1 MTHWFVGNLAQGQQ
15 LLTPDFTGLV
25 TTAAVLRTL
34 YTNKIVGPSSAVQEY
49 THEKS
54 YLAPN
59 TRVPLDRAVDN
70 VAKLLLDG
78 RWLRAE
84 GVVDGEDV
92 AASVPHFLDAGDGP
106 RLDATAARLG
116 TDGEFGDVPSRWT
129 GVVVAGPDQ
138 HLRPLHPTAVD
149 RCNWDLGHCLRAHNL
164 GFLQIGRTLS
174 AKLPGLLIFAKGEG
188 RREGILI
195 NVPGCPLG
203 MSQSTLSSLRPSI
216 HSSPFCHGRHRR

>member
-1 MTHWFVGNLAQGQQ
+1 MTHRFVGNLSQGQQ

-34 YTNKIVGPSSAVQEY
+34 YTNKIVSSSAVEEY

-106 RLDATAARLG
+106 RLDATAARL
-116 TDGEFGDVPSRWT
+116 
-129 GVVVAGPDQ
+129 
-138 HLRPLHPTAVD
+138 
-149 RCNWDLGHCLRAHNL
+149 
-164 GFLQIGRTLS
+164 
-174 AKLPGLLIFAKGEG
+174 
-188 RREGILI
+188 
-195 NVPGCPLG
+195 
-203 MSQSTLSSLRPSI
+203 
-216 HSSPFCHGRHRR
+216 